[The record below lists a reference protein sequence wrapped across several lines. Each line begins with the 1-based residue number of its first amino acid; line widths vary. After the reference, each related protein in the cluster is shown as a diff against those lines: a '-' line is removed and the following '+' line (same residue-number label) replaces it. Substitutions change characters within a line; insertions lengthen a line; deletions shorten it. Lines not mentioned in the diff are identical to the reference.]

1 MLIRSVGDDE
11 HPAMTFSRRSS
22 GVYWL
27 HLPVAMI
34 LAIYLPAALLG
45 LFVFGDSPAY
55 TIVALLGVFV
65 LSYYLACLLAV
76 RTMDFRDGARAYAAF
91 RWNVRWRT
99 LAWGA
104 AFIYL
109 ATIVVTCL
117 TAPSVPL
124 FTAVTG
130 GTKFE
135 IAQSRAGF
143 LVNRVGDEALL
154 RYVAVIFGR
163 SILPL
168 LVTYLY
174 FTRDRFRHVAL
185 IVLLVAY
192 LLALEKASPIFAFLP
207 LIVMRAVEHD
217 RRATLALATSL
228 IACVGLW
235 TYLAIGSVE
244 VAPQPQSPSTTEI
257 PQNPRAS
264 MVAPAGMGRQ
274 GDPLRHEL
282 LNFVLPDA
290 AYAAIRQTR
299 AAFELSW
306 ILNRIVWIPYVTAY
320 DWLRVHEEILKG
332 KLHYGR
338 TIGIVSW
345 LMGKPKLNL
354 ERIVYEYQFGSSPY
368 GVGGANTIFFVDA
381 KLAFGWAGVVLY
393 CVVFGLCAAVIYSS
407 QNLVVKVA
415 SITSIFTAS
424 VSSLTATLLSGGLV
438 FYVVLALLLRDRTDA
453 PKRLDTR
460 Q

>member
-1 MLIRSVGDDE
+1 MRLPHQS
-11 HPAMTFSRRSS
+11 T
-22 GVYWL
+22 GVFWI
-27 HLPVAMI
+27 HLPVALI

-45 LFVFGDSPAY
+45 MFVFGDSPAN
-55 TIVALLGVFV
+55 TVVALLGVFV
-65 LSYYLACLLAV
+65 LSYYFACFLAV
-76 RTMDFRDGARAYAAF
+76 RAMEIHDAAWAHAGF
-91 RWNVRWRT
+91 HWDVPWRP

-104 AFIYL
+104 ALIYL
-109 ATIVVTCL
+109 VTIVVTCL

-124 FTAVTG
+124 FAALTG
-130 GTKFE
+130 ASKFE
-135 IAQSRAGF
+135 IAQARAGF

-154 RYVAVIFGR
+154 RYIAVIFGR
-163 SILPL
+163 AILPL

-174 FTRDRFRHVAL
+174 YTRDRFRHLAL
-185 IVLLVAY
+185 AVLLIAY

-217 RRATLALATSL
+217 RRAALTLAASL

-244 VAPQPQSPSTTEI
+244 VAPEPRSPSATEST
-257 PQNPRAS
+257 PNPRAS
-264 MVAPAGMGRQ
+264 MAAPAGIGRR

-299 AAFELSW
+299 AAFEVSW
-306 ILNRIVWIPYVTAY
+306 LLNRIVWIPYVTAY
-320 DWLRVHEEILKG
+320 DWLKVHEEILKG
-332 KLHYGR
+332 ELHYGR

-345 LMGKPKLNL
+345 LMGKPKLDL
-354 ERIVYEYQFGSSPY
+354 ERVVYEYQFGPSPY
-368 GVGGANTIFFVDA
+368 GVGGANTIFVIDA

-393 CVVFGLCAAVIYSS
+393 CVVFGLCAAVIYMSD
-407 QNLVVKVA
+407 NLVVKVA

-424 VSSLTATLLSGGLV
+424 VSSLTATLLSGGLF
-438 FYVVLALLLRDRTDA
+438 FYVVLALMLRVQA
-453 PKRLDTR
+453 KAVNRLAA
-460 Q
+460 QQ